1 MGSNCKHKC
10 FQNLLLK
17 NVGPLWSPA
26 FLLPPMK
33 VYTCIGFLISLGA
46 LSSTGKCQASHSI
59 TLAAPVNIRASSLS
73 AAFSFN
79 RVSYRPKPAIRASPW
94 ATRDFS
100 SSSASRVR
108 LASGCCSLFPLGWQL
123 PLVSISWLASMI
135 KVALHSS
142 GCMVLFHIGA
152 NWCGPFDWLYTGQN
166 PERRQHIEVVPRPTL
181 LI

>member
-17 NVGPLWSPA
+17 NVGPLWCFLATSHESLHWYQFLDKSGSPFKYPSA
-26 FLLPPMK
+26 KLPTVWRRP
-33 VYTCIGFLISLGA
+33 
-46 LSSTGKCQASHSI
+46 STSEHPHWVAAASE
-59 TLAAPVNIRASSLS
+59 A
-73 AAFSFN
+73 
-79 RVSYRPKPAIRASPW
+79 
-94 ATRDFS
+94 
-100 SSSASRVR
+100 RVR
-108 LASGCCSLFPLGWQL
+108 LASGCCSLFPLGWQF
-123 PLVSISWLASMI
+123 PFVSSSWLASMI

-166 PERRQHIEVVPRPTL
+166 PEGRQDIEVVPRPAL